1 MKAKPRLGRGIDAIF
16 ADSIKDDASQI
27 IEIPSDEIYPNPIQP
42 RKTFDE
48 TTIAELAESIKK
60 HGLISPILVRRT
72 NTRYEIIAGERRYH
86 ACKLAGIQNI
96 PSIVKDIS

>member
-42 RKTFDE
+42 RKLSLIHISEPTRH
-48 TTIAELAESIKK
+48 LSISYAVFCLKKKK
-60 HGLISPILVRRT
+60 HQPPKHTCLPLYPT
-72 NTRYEIIAGERRYH
+72 NHT
-86 ACKLAGIQNI
+86 C
-96 PSIVKDIS
+96 